1 MVNYFQAHKLLD
13 EVKDGHNHTTANIS
27 TALELTG
34 DIIEFG
40 LVGEINSG
48 VCGTGLG
55 GWRSSPK
62 GWQENLL
69 DTPI

>member
-1 MVNYFQAHKLLD
+1 MNYFDAHKLLD
-13 EVKDGHNHTTANIS
+13 ETRNGHNHTPSDVT
-27 TALELTG
+27 TALKLTG
-34 DIIEFG
+34 DISGFG
-40 LVGEINSG
+40 LVGEIDSG

-62 GWQENLL
+62 GWQESLL